1 MKDEVIL
8 IPLDHIRIVN
18 PRFRDRKK
26 FEKIINSVRNLGI
39 KKPILVCPRP
49 DVRIEGRPCYDLVCG
64 QGRIE
69 AFRAL
74 GYQEIPALVVEAS
87 KEDLL
92 IMSLVE
98 NMARRFPSPGD
109 LIIEIDRLKQAGY
122 SNVAIGKKLDM
133 NDTQVGGLLALR
145 NAGEER
151 LLSAAIKE
159 RIPLATAIEIARA
172 SSAEAQRELLIAYE
186 DGKLSAAAIKCVRRL
201 MMQRKA
207 MGKGMH
213 SQTSGPKQP
222 CPTADGMVT
231 AFKKESQRQR
241 SLVRKAKVCESQLM
255 FITTAFRHLAA
266 DENFNNLLRAE
277 RLDTMPAFLAKK
289 IGAERSEP

>member
-1 MKDEVIL
+1 MEDEVVL
-8 IPLDHIRIVN
+8 IPLDHIRIIN

-26 FEKIINSVRNLGI
+26 FEKIINSIRNLGI

-49 DVRIEGRPCYDLVCG
+49 DTRIDGQPCYDLVCG

-109 LIIEIDRLKQAGY
+109 LIVEIDRLKQAGY

-151 LLSAAIKE
+151 LLSAAINEK
-159 RIPLATAIEIARA
+159 IPLATAIEIARA
-172 SSAEAQRELLIAYE
+172 TSAEAQRELLAAYE
-186 DGKLSAAAIKCVRRL
+186 DGRLSSAAIKCVRRL
-201 MMQRKA
+201 MMQRKTI
-207 MGKGMH
+207 GKGMH
-213 SQTSGPKQP
+213 SQIPGPKQP

-255 FITTAFRHLAA
+255 FITTAFRHLAN
-266 DENFNNLLRAE
+266 DENFTNLLRAE

-289 IGAERSEP
+289 IGAERSES